1 MLPGGR
7 GDGGG
12 LPPPPTHT
20 SPVPPGYPQKGVFL
34 GGEGAHGVTSTVWG
48 GRARGFLW
56 DVSLSNLATP
66 QG

>member
-1 MLPGGR
+1 MLPGGAR
-7 GDGGG
+7 GWGWSAAP
-12 LPPPPTHT
+12 LTHT

-34 GGEGAHGVTSTVWG
+34 GREGAHGVTSKVWG